1 MQYMARLL
9 LVMGICWVWLLTGC
23 TDSPRHLLDQ
33 AERAFVASLDSADFY
48 LSQIEHP
55 EKLARK
61 EQLRYAY
68 LKGKIEFYTLGSLSD
83 SLLLEANRMAEQ
95 EKDSFYISQLLWL
108 DIQRKSYYEKPDSVL
123 LLSQVLQEN
132 YPQMADSLAFYMHY
146 YRQQAYMQ
154 KGELELALQESEKT
168 CALASDSIRYIQATV
183 FRIRTLQALN
193 EDGKVDSLYAMLA
206 NYMPDTERF
215 DVISNIVY
223 THQMSWLEQNERWGD
238 ALQLNARLK
247 ESPKLRVSR
256 NFYLK
261 AQAFEDLRQVD
272 SALYYYRK
280 AEQGYSPAIASL
292 ASSRLMHY
300 YLSLHDVRKAFD
312 SMKKSQLLDESLLS
326 HIESEVDIAQFKR
339 TQLENELYQI
349 KLKRQQQQ
357 LWLLASLLGL
367 VLLLAWI
374 IFFYLRIKR
383 ERALAEVR
391 LQNKKVE
398 EEARILRYQ
407 NELLKKETEISL
419 LREKEAWQMSKVAD
433 LREALFRRLSFY
445 SKLPSLQGDRAAGT
459 HEKIRLTDEE
469 WKEITES
476 VDAVFDDFTRRLH
489 ESFPSLTPKDVIFC
503 CLVKL
508 NVNMQDLSD
517 IYCVSKAAISKRK
530 FRLKTEKLGITDEH
544 LSLDD
549 FLKDF

>member
-55 EKLARK
+55 EKLALK

-193 EDGKVDSLYAMLA
+193 ENGKVDSLYAMLA
-206 NYMPDTERF
+206 NYMPNTERF

>member
-55 EKLARK
+55 EKLAPK

-68 LKGKIEFYTLGSLSD
+68 LKGKIEFYTLGSQSD
-83 SLLLEANRMAEQ
+83 SLLLEANRLAEQ

>member
-55 EKLARK
+55 EKLAPK

-68 LKGKIEFYTLGSLSD
+68 LKGKIEFYTLGSQSD
-83 SLLLEANRMAEQ
+83 SLLREANRLAIQ

-256 NFYLK
+256 NFYLN

-419 LREKEAWQMSKVAD
+419 LREKEAWQMSKVTD
-433 LREALFRRLSFY
+433 LREVLFRRLSFY

>member
-55 EKLARK
+55 EKLALK

-132 YPQMADSLAFYMHY
+132 YPQMVDSLAFYMHY

-206 NYMPDTERF
+206 DYMPDTERF

>member
-9 LVMGICWVWLLTGC
+9 LVMGICWVWLLAGC
-23 TDSPRHLLDQ
+23 TDSPRYLMDQ
-33 AERAFVASLDSADFY
+33 AERAFIASFDSVDFY

-55 EKLARK
+55 EELAPK

-68 LKGKIEFYTLGSLSD
+68 LKGKIEFYTLGSQSD
-83 SLLLEANRMAEQ
+83 SLLREANRLAVQ

-123 LLSQVLQEN
+123 LLSQMLQEN
-132 YPQMADSLAFYMHY
+132 FPQVADSLAFYMHY

-168 CALASDSIRYIQATV
+168 CTLASDSIRYIQATV

-206 NYMPDTERF
+206 DYMPDTERF

-238 ALQLNARLK
+238 ALLLNARLK
-247 ESPKLRVSR
+247 ESPKLRASR

>member
-55 EKLARK
+55 EKLALK

-132 YPQMADSLAFYMHY
+132 YPQMVDSLAFYMHY

-206 NYMPDTERF
+206 DYMPDTERF

-312 SMKKSQLLDESLLS
+312 SMKKSQLLDASLFS
-326 HIESEVDIAQFKR
+326 DIDYEVDIAQFKR

>member
-23 TDSPRHLLDQ
+23 TDAPRHLLDQ

-55 EKLARK
+55 EKLAPK

-132 YPQMADSLAFYMHY
+132 YPQMVDSLAFYMHY

-206 NYMPDTERF
+206 DYMPDTERF

>member
-33 AERAFVASLDSADFY
+33 AERTFVASFDSVDFY

-55 EKLARK
+55 EKLAPK

-68 LKGKIEFYTLGSLSD
+68 LKGKFEFYVLGNQSD
-83 SLLLEANRMAEQ
+83 SLLREANRLAVQ

-132 YPQMADSLAFYMHY
+132 FPQVADSLAFYMHY

-154 KGELELALQESEKT
+154 KGELELALQEAEKT

-193 EDGKVDSLYAMLA
+193 EEGQVDSLYAMLA
-206 NYMPDTERF
+206 DYMPDTERF
-215 DVISNIVY
+215 DAISNFVY
-223 THQMSWLEQNERWGD
+223 THQMSWLEQKERWGD

-247 ESPKLRVSR
+247 ESPKLRASR

-292 ASSRLMHY
+292 ASFRLMHY
-300 YLSLHDVRKAFD
+300 YLSLHDVRNAFD
-312 SMKKSQLLDESLLS
+312 SMKKSQLLDASLFS
-326 HIESEVDIAQFKR
+326 NIDHEVDIAQFKR

-349 KLKRQQQQ
+349 KLMRQQQQ

-391 LQNKKVE
+391 SQNKKVE

-419 LREKEAWQMSKVAD
+419 LREKEALQMTKVAD

-445 SKLPSLQGDRAAGT
+445 SKLPSLQGDRTFGT

>member
-23 TDSPRHLLDQ
+23 TDSPRYLLDQ

-55 EKLARK
+55 EKLAPK

-68 LKGKIEFYTLGSLSD
+68 LKGKIEFYTLGSQSD
-83 SLLLEANRMAEQ
+83 SLLREANRLAVQ

-123 LLSQVLQEN
+123 LLSQVLQEKF
-132 YPQMADSLAFYMHY
+132 PQVADSLAFDMCY
-146 YRQQAYMQ
+146 YRQQAYLQ
-154 KGELELALQESEKT
+154 KGELKLALQEAEEA
-168 CALASDSIRYIQATV
+168 CVLAPDSICYIQATV

-206 NYMPDTERF
+206 DYMPDTERF
-215 DVISNIVY
+215 DWIANFVY

-238 ALQLNARLK
+238 ALQLNTRLK
-247 ESPKLRVSR
+247 ESPKLRASR

-391 LQNKKVE
+391 LQNKKME

>member
-55 EKLARK
+55 EKLAPK

-132 YPQMADSLAFYMHY
+132 YPQMVDSLAFYMHY

-206 NYMPDTERF
+206 DYMPDTERF

-272 SALYYYRK
+272 SALYYYLK

>member
-23 TDSPRHLLDQ
+23 TDAPRHLLDQ

-55 EKLARK
+55 EKLALK

-206 NYMPDTERF
+206 DYMPDTERF

>member
-23 TDSPRHLLDQ
+23 TDAPRHLLDQ

-55 EKLARK
+55 EKLALK

-544 LSLDD
+544 VSLDD

>member
-23 TDSPRHLLDQ
+23 TDAPRHLLDQ

-55 EKLARK
+55 EKLAPK

-132 YPQMADSLAFYMHY
+132 YPQMVDSLAFYMHY

>member
-55 EKLARK
+55 EKLALK

-247 ESPKLRVSR
+247 ESPKLRASR

-476 VDAVFDDFTRRLH
+476 VDDVFDDFTRRLH

>member
-1 MQYMARLL
+1 M
-9 LVMGICWVWLLTGC
+9 
-23 TDSPRHLLDQ
+23 
-33 AERAFVASLDSADFY
+33 
-48 LSQIEHP
+48 
-55 EKLARK
+55 
-61 EQLRYAY
+61 
-68 LKGKIEFYTLGSLSD
+68 
-83 SLLLEANRMAEQ
+83 
-95 EKDSFYISQLLWL
+95 
-108 DIQRKSYYEKPDSVL
+108 
-123 LLSQVLQEN
+123 
-132 YPQMADSLAFYMHY
+132 
-146 YRQQAYMQ
+146 
-154 KGELELALQESEKT
+154 
-168 CALASDSIRYIQATV
+168 
-183 FRIRTLQALN
+183 N

-238 ALQLNARLK
+238 ALLLNARLK
-247 ESPKLRVSR
+247 ESPKLRASR

-312 SMKKSQLLDESLLS
+312 SMKKSQLLDASLFS
-326 HIESEVDIAQFKR
+326 DIDYEVDIAQFKR

-445 SKLPSLQGDRAAGT
+445 NKLPSLQGDRAAGT

-489 ESFPSLTPKDVIFC
+489 ESFPALTPKDVIFC

>member
-55 EKLARK
+55 EKLAPK

-68 LKGKIEFYTLGSLSD
+68 LKGKIEFYTLGSQSD
-83 SLLLEANRMAEQ
+83 SLLLEANRLAEQ

-123 LLSQVLQEN
+123 LLSQALQEN

-206 NYMPDTERF
+206 DYMPDTERF

-247 ESPKLRVSR
+247 ESSKLRASR

-261 AQAFEDLRQVD
+261 AQAFENLRQVD

-300 YLSLHDVRKAFD
+300 YLSLHDVQKAFD
-312 SMKKSQLLDESLLS
+312 SMKKSQLLDESLLL

-489 ESFPSLTPKDVIFC
+489 ESFPALTPKDVIFC

>member
-23 TDSPRHLLDQ
+23 TDAPRHLLDQ

-55 EKLARK
+55 EKLALK

-168 CALASDSIRYIQATV
+168 CALVSDSIRYIQATV

>member
-55 EKLARK
+55 EKLAPK

-68 LKGKIEFYTLGSLSD
+68 LKGKIEFYTLGSQSD
-83 SLLLEANRMAEQ
+83 SLLREANRLAIQ

-108 DIQRKSYYEKPDSVL
+108 DIQRKSYYEKTDSVL

-476 VDAVFDDFTRRLH
+476 VDDVFDDFTRRLH

>member
-9 LVMGICWVWLLTGC
+9 LVMGICWVWLLAGC
-23 TDSPRHLLDQ
+23 TDSPRYLMDQ
-33 AERAFVASLDSADFY
+33 AERAFIASFDSVDFY

-55 EKLARK
+55 EELAPK

-68 LKGKIEFYTLGSLSD
+68 LKGKIEFYTLGSQSD
-83 SLLLEANRMAEQ
+83 SLLREANRLAVQ

-108 DIQRKSYYEKPDSVL
+108 DIQRKSYYEKTDSVL
-123 LLSQVLQEN
+123 LLSQALQEN
-132 YPQMADSLAFYMHY
+132 FPQVGDSLAFYMHY

-206 NYMPDTERF
+206 DYMPDTERF

-238 ALQLNARLK
+238 ALLLNARLK
-247 ESPKLRVSR
+247 ESPKLRASR

-300 YLSLHDVRKAFD
+300 YLSLHDVQKAFD

-391 LQNKKVE
+391 LQNKRVE

-419 LREKEAWQMSKVAD
+419 LREKDALQMSKVAD

>member
-23 TDSPRHLLDQ
+23 TDAPRHLLDQ

-55 EKLARK
+55 EKLALK

-476 VDAVFDDFTRRLH
+476 VDDVFDDFTRRLH

>member
-9 LVMGICWVWLLTGC
+9 LVMGICWVWLLAGC
-23 TDSPRHLLDQ
+23 TDSPRYLMDQ
-33 AERAFVASLDSADFY
+33 AERAFIASFDSVDFY

-55 EKLARK
+55 EKLAPK

-68 LKGKIEFYTLGSLSD
+68 LKGKIEFYTLGSQSD
-83 SLLLEANRMAEQ
+83 SLLREANRLAIQ

-123 LLSQVLQEN
+123 LLSQSLQEN
-132 YPQMADSLAFYMHY
+132 FPQVADSLAFYMHY

-154 KGELELALQESEKT
+154 KGELELALQEAEKT
-168 CALASDSIRYIQATV
+168 CALTSDSIRYIQATV

-206 NYMPDTERF
+206 DYMPDTERF
-215 DVISNIVY
+215 DAISNFVY
-223 THQMSWLEQNERWGD
+223 THQMSWLEQKERWGD
-238 ALQLNARLK
+238 ALQLNTRLK
-247 ESPKLRVSR
+247 ESPKLRASR

-383 ERALAEVR
+383 ERALADVR
-391 LQNKKVE
+391 MQNKKVE

-476 VDAVFDDFTRRLH
+476 VDAVFDDFTRRLY
-489 ESFPSLTPKDVIFC
+489 ESFPALTPKDVIFC

>member
-55 EKLARK
+55 EKLAPK

-68 LKGKIEFYTLGSLSD
+68 LKGKIEFYTLGNQSD

-476 VDAVFDDFTRRLH
+476 VDDVFDDFTRRLH

>member
-9 LVMGICWVWLLTGC
+9 LVMGICWVWLLAGC
-23 TDSPRHLLDQ
+23 TDSPRYLMDQ
-33 AERAFVASLDSADFY
+33 AERAFIASFDSVDFY

-55 EKLARK
+55 EKLAPK

-68 LKGKIEFYTLGSLSD
+68 LKGKIEFYTLGSQSD
-83 SLLLEANRMAEQ
+83 SLLREANRLAVQ

-123 LLSQVLQEN
+123 LLSQVLQEKF
-132 YPQMADSLAFYMHY
+132 PQVADSLAFYMHY

-168 CALASDSIRYIQATV
+168 CTLASDSIRYIQATV

-193 EDGKVDSLYAMLA
+193 EEGQVDSLYAMLA
-206 NYMPDTERF
+206 DYMPDTERF
-215 DVISNIVY
+215 DAISNFVY
-223 THQMSWLEQNERWGD
+223 THQMSWLEQKERWGD

-247 ESPKLRVSR
+247 ESPKLRASR

-312 SMKKSQLLDESLLS
+312 SMKKLQLLDASLFS
-326 HIESEVDIAQFKR
+326 NIDYEVDIAQFKR

-391 LQNKKVE
+391 LQNKRVE

-419 LREKEAWQMSKVAD
+419 LREKEAWQMSKVTD

>member
-23 TDSPRHLLDQ
+23 TDAPRHLLDQ

-55 EKLARK
+55 EKLALK

-312 SMKKSQLLDESLLS
+312 SMKKSQLLDASLFS
-326 HIESEVDIAQFKR
+326 DIDYEVDIAQFKR

>member
-23 TDSPRHLLDQ
+23 TDAPRHLLDQ

-55 EKLARK
+55 EKLAPK

-68 LKGKIEFYTLGSLSD
+68 LKGKIEFYTLGSQSD
-83 SLLLEANRMAEQ
+83 SLLREANRLAVQ

-132 YPQMADSLAFYMHY
+132 YPQVADSLAFDMCY
-146 YRQQAYMQ
+146 YRQQAYLQ
-154 KGELELALQESEKT
+154 KGELKLALQEAEEA
-168 CALASDSIRYIQATV
+168 CVLAPDSICYIQATV

-193 EDGKVDSLYAMLA
+193 EDGKVDSLYAMLVD
-206 NYMPDTERF
+206 YMPDTERF

-247 ESPKLRVSR
+247 ESPKLRASR

-312 SMKKSQLLDESLLS
+312 SMKKSQLLDASLFS
-326 HIESEVDIAQFKR
+326 DIDYEVDIAQFKR

-489 ESFPSLTPKDVIFC
+489 ESFPALTPKDVIFC

>member
-33 AERAFVASLDSADFY
+33 AERAFVASFDSADFY

-55 EKLARK
+55 EKLAPK

-68 LKGKIEFYTLGSLSD
+68 LKGKIEFYTLGSQSD
-83 SLLLEANRMAEQ
+83 SLLREANRLAIQ

-123 LLSQVLQEN
+123 LLSQSLQEKF
-132 YPQMADSLAFYMHY
+132 PQVADSLAFDMCY
-146 YRQQAYMQ
+146 YRQQAYLQ

-206 NYMPDTERF
+206 DYMPDTERF

-312 SMKKSQLLDESLLS
+312 SMKKSQLLDASLFS
-326 HIESEVDIAQFKR
+326 DIDYEVDIAQFKR

>member
-23 TDSPRHLLDQ
+23 TDAPRHLLDQ

-55 EKLARK
+55 EKLALK

-206 NYMPDTERF
+206 DYMPDTERF
-215 DVISNIVY
+215 DWIANFVY

-238 ALQLNARLK
+238 ALQLNTRLK
-247 ESPKLRVSR
+247 ESSKLRASR

-300 YLSLHDVRKAFD
+300 YLSLHDVQKAFD

>member
-55 EKLARK
+55 EKLAPK

-68 LKGKIEFYTLGSLSD
+68 LKGKIEFYTLGSQSD
-83 SLLLEANRMAEQ
+83 SLLREANRLAIQ

-108 DIQRKSYYEKPDSVL
+108 DIQRKCYYEKPDSVL
-123 LLSQVLQEN
+123 LLSQALQEN
-132 YPQMADSLAFYMHY
+132 FPQVGDSLAFYMHY

-206 NYMPDTERF
+206 DYMPDTERF

-238 ALQLNARLK
+238 ALLLNARLK
-247 ESPKLRVSR
+247 ESPKLRASR

-312 SMKKSQLLDESLLS
+312 SMKKSQLLDASLFS
-326 HIESEVDIAQFKR
+326 DIDYEVDIAQFKR

-383 ERALAEVR
+383 ERALAEIR

>member
-55 EKLARK
+55 EKLAPK

-68 LKGKIEFYTLGSLSD
+68 LKGKIEFYTLGSQSD
-83 SLLLEANRMAEQ
+83 SLLREANRLAIQ

-123 LLSQVLQEN
+123 LLSQALQEN

-146 YRQQAYMQ
+146 YRQHAYMQ

-206 NYMPDTERF
+206 DYMPDTERF

-238 ALQLNARLK
+238 ALLLNARLK
-247 ESPKLRVSR
+247 ESPKLRASR

-300 YLSLHDVRKAFD
+300 YLSLHDVQKAFD

-391 LQNKKVE
+391 LQNKKME

-445 SKLPSLQGDRAAGT
+445 NKLPSLQGDRAAGT

-489 ESFPSLTPKDVIFC
+489 ESFPALTPKDVIFC

>member
-9 LVMGICWVWLLTGC
+9 LVMGIGWVWLLTGC
-23 TDSPRHLLDQ
+23 TDSPRYLMDQ
-33 AERAFVASLDSADFY
+33 AERAFVVSFDSVDFY

-55 EKLARK
+55 EKLAPK

-68 LKGKIEFYTLGSLSD
+68 LKGKIEFYTLGSQSD
-83 SLLLEANRMAEQ
+83 SLLREANRLAVQ

-108 DIQRKSYYEKPDSVL
+108 DIQWKSYYEKPDSVL
-123 LLSQVLQEN
+123 LLSKVLQEN

-154 KGELELALQESEKT
+154 KGELELALQESERT
-168 CALASDSIRYIQATV
+168 CALAPDSICYIQATV

-206 NYMPDTERF
+206 DYMPDTERF

-238 ALQLNARLK
+238 ALQLNTRLK
-247 ESPKLRVSR
+247 ESSKLLASR

-312 SMKKSQLLDESLLS
+312 SMKKSQLLDDSLLS
-326 HIESEVDIAQFKR
+326 HLESEVDIAQFKR

-383 ERALAEVR
+383 ERVLAEVR

>member
-9 LVMGICWVWLLTGC
+9 LVIGICWVWLLTGC

-55 EKLARK
+55 EKLAPK

-68 LKGKIEFYTLGSLSD
+68 LKGKIEFYTLGSQSD
-83 SLLLEANRMAEQ
+83 SLLQEANRLAEQ

-206 NYMPDTERF
+206 DYMPDTERF

-238 ALQLNARLK
+238 ALLLNTRLK
-247 ESPKLRVSR
+247 ESPKLRASR

-312 SMKKSQLLDESLLS
+312 SMKKSQLLDASLFS
-326 HIESEVDIAQFKR
+326 DIDYEVDIAQFKR

>member
-238 ALQLNARLK
+238 ALLLNARLK
-247 ESPKLRVSR
+247 ESPKLRASR

>member
-55 EKLARK
+55 EKLALK

-326 HIESEVDIAQFKR
+326 HIESEVDIAQFKC

-476 VDAVFDDFTRRLH
+476 VDDVFDDFTRRLH

>member
-55 EKLARK
+55 EKLAPK

-68 LKGKIEFYTLGSLSD
+68 LKGKIEFYTLGSQSD
-83 SLLLEANRMAEQ
+83 SLLQEANRLAEQ

-206 NYMPDTERF
+206 DYMPDTERF

-247 ESPKLRVSR
+247 ESPKLRASR

-383 ERALAEVR
+383 ERALADVR
-391 LQNKKVE
+391 MQNKKVE

>member
-23 TDSPRHLLDQ
+23 TDAPRHLLDQ

-55 EKLARK
+55 EKLAPK

>member
-55 EKLARK
+55 EKLAPK

-206 NYMPDTERF
+206 DYMPDTERF

-256 NFYLK
+256 NFYLN

>member
-23 TDSPRHLLDQ
+23 TDAPRHLLDQ

-55 EKLARK
+55 EKLAPK

-132 YPQMADSLAFYMHY
+132 YPQMVDSLAFYMHY

-206 NYMPDTERF
+206 DYMPDTERF

-280 AEQGYSPAIASL
+280 AEQGYSPAIASQ

-300 YLSLHDVRKAFD
+300 YLSLPDVRKAFD